1 MLPALVHIQSG
12 VASCMP
18 GHVESLTV
26 VHRSGVGAPWS
37 HRRRHPQ
44 PLIYTLSSCLN
55 PPPTPIPHPPPHPAS
70 FLAPARLGVCV
81 GEEERQ
87 RAALSSPL
95 LSLGPWEPGLRG
107 GGGGPQTGN
116 ASLGSCCRRAGCKG
130 WGWGLGRGWAV
141 LRVSRAAKEL

>member
-37 HRRRHPQ
+37 HRRGHPQ

-55 PPPTPIPHPPPHPAS
+55 PPPTPIPHPPPPPTPPAS
-70 FLAPARLGVCV
+70 WLQPDWGCVWGRRRGRGLPSLHLCSAWGPGNLGLEGEEVAPKQEMLLWAPAAG
-81 GEEERQ
+81 GQ
-87 RAALSSPL
+87 GAK
-95 LSLGPWEPGLRG
+95 G
-107 GGGGPQTGN
+107 GGGGW
-116 ASLGSCCRRAGCKG
+116 AGA
-130 WGWGLGRGWAV
+130 GLCSG
-141 LRVSRAAKEL
+141 